1 MRRVVLIAATV
12 LALAAT
18 RAHADVIEIEQDGT
32 VTILAGHVAAQPGAA
47 VAAGQPGISLDAHL
61 DQTASRTGLP
71 SSLLKAVVWQESR
84 GRADAISPK
93 GAIGLMQLMPGTA
106 RMLGVDP
113 HDPIDNVR
121 GGALYLRRQLDR
133 FGSMPLA
140 LAAYNA
146 GPGAVERYGGIP
158 PFRETRNYV
167 ASIMGRIASQNG
179 AVRSPTTPDPIAQS
193 SNPFVIEVSGL

>member
-18 RAHADVIEIEQDGT
+18 RAHADVIEIEEDGT
-32 VTILAGHVAAQPGAA
+32 VTILAGHVVAQPGAA
-47 VAAGQPGISLDAHL
+47 VAVGQPGISLDAHL

-71 SSLLKAVVWQESR
+71 PSLLKAVVWQESR

-179 AVRSPTTPDPIAQS
+179 AVRSPTTPDPIAQP